1 MIALFKRD
9 IKLGFKSGGSA
20 FVGLLFFLMIVVL
33 TPFAVGPD
41 LKLLAQIGP
50 GILWIGAVLATMLGL
65 DRLFKNDLDDGSLA
79 VMLVQK
85 GQNPLFFV
93 TLTKCVAHWCV
104 TCLPL
109 IIATPLYGLLLNM
122 SLDAIMATALTLLI
136 GTPAI
141 ILIGCV
147 AASVTVTL
155 PKGGL
160 LIAILVLPLIIP
172 VVIFGIAAAERIVLG
187 QSLAPLWML
196 LALTLF
202 FTVLG
207 PLAATYVLSHL
218 ND

>member
-9 IKLGFKSGGSA
+9 VKLGFKSGGGA

-33 TPFAVGPD
+33 TPFAIGPD

-79 VMLVQK
+79 VMRVQK
-85 GQNPLFFV
+85 GHNALFLV
-93 TLTKCVAHWCV
+93 TLTKCAAHWCV

-109 IIATPLYGLLLNM
+109 IAATPLYGLLLNM
-122 SLDAIMATALTLLI
+122 GLEAIAATALTLLI

-141 ILIGCV
+141 ILIGSI

-172 VVIFGIAAAERIVLG
+172 VVIFGISASERLVSG
-187 QSLAPLWML
+187 QTLAPLWML
-196 LALTLF
+196 SALTLF
-202 FTVLG
+202 FAALG
-207 PLAATYVLSHL
+207 PLAAAYVLSHL

>member
-1 MIALFKRD
+1 MMALFKRD
-9 IKLGFKSGGSA
+9 IKLGFKSGGGA
-20 FVGLLFFLMIVVL
+20 FVGLLFFLVIVVL
-33 TPFAVGPD
+33 TPFAIGPD
-41 LKLLAQIGP
+41 LKLLGQIGP

-65 DRLFKNDLDDGSLA
+65 DRLFKNDLDEGSLA
-79 VMLVQK
+79 VMRVQK
-85 GQNPLFFV
+85 GRHPLFFV
-93 TLTKCVAHWCV
+93 ALTKCAAHWCV

-122 SLDAIMATALTLLI
+122 GLDAIFATALTLLV

-141 ILIGCV
+141 ILIGSV

-172 VVIFGIAAAERIVLG
+172 VVIFGLAASERLILG

-196 LALTLF
+196 GALTLF
-202 FTVLG
+202 FAVLG
-207 PLAATYVLSHL
+207 PLAASYVLSHL
-218 ND
+218 DN